1 MELHIKQILGE
12 MSLTLSESR
21 LRVASKNLKGGTINP
36 EVGYLKPQIYV
47 FSALTLVQKLN
58 IVGGPIHSVHPK
70 WKNLA

>member
-1 MELHIKQILGE
+1 

-21 LRVASKNLKGGTINP
+21 LRVASKNLKGGNINP
-36 EVGYLKPQIYV
+36 EVAYLKAQIYV

-58 IVGGPIHSVHPK
+58 IVGGSIHSVHSK